1 MTKPPK
7 ETSPC
12 KFCVSLNSVFLR
24 RPKGKFKAQ
33 KGRDNG
39 LRCQSDPTREAA
51 RPPRK
56 HCSGSWALG
65 GVYSPVVIEKYTELL
80 DEQQRSVTAGAGPTP
95 RAFFGNWSLSLLRRP
110 TPKGRRIGGRRRR
123 SGEHPA
129 GHCAAII
136 HSVSAYHRPQRNA
149 TSHLSQSC
157 SCHVTLVR
165 GASTRGA
172 HDHVIRSQRWI
183 GRNDSWR
190 PLQSV
195 VMS

>member
-95 RAFFGNWSLSLLRRP
+95 RAFFGNWSLSLLHAAADAERTTDRR
-110 TPKGRRIGGRRRR
+110 TTTTTVRRAPSGPLR
-123 SGEHPA
+123 S
-129 GHCAAII
+129 
-136 HSVSAYHRPQRNA
+136 YN
-149 TSHLSQSC
+149 
-157 SCHVTLVR
+157 TLR
-165 GASTRGA
+165 FCL
-172 HDHVIRSQRWI
+172 
-183 GRNDSWR
+183 
-190 PLQSV
+190 P
-195 VMS
+195 